1 MNKKRL
7 GIFLGSIALL
17 IVCSF
22 AAYQYWLAPTR
33 ILIINATLAQA
44 ADIALNNDCA
54 RIEVTCIKKEEVKDL
69 SGYDAIVMYS
79 RGLYLDDGQIAEVE
93 RVGASGVPVFTNTLR
108 NFTLSLNHNVT
119 NEQQHTLREYL
130 KNGNKHNYRNALL
143 YLRHIATPHRWRHQ
157 DYEPPIPLLENMFYH
172 REYGR
177 YFSTPQ
183 EVTAYLKEKNLY
195 HEDGRNLALI
205 SGLNFPMEGNRAH
218 VDSLITCLTQAGF
231 NVYPFTAGGQPRAD
245 MIRTLHPDAVV
256 YLPMGR
262 LGNDSLINWL
272 HQENIPLFMPFPL
285 IQPHEEWLDPD
296 TPVSGGTL
304 TARVVVP
311 EIDGGM
317 LPLCIATQNENKQGY
332 YLYTAEN
339 ERIDAVVDHIT
350 KYMSLRDMSNKE
362 KRVAICYF
370 KTPGKD
376 ALLASGMEV
385 IPSLYNFLK
394 RLRSEGYDVS
404 GLPAT
409 VEEFGKRIHRDGAVM
424 GSYAKGAQEQFLK
437 TAHPIWLSTEQY
449 EQWAHEVLLP
459 EKYQEVTDRY
469 GDAPGNLLV
478 TEDSIAI
485 TCLQFGNI
493 LLFPQPR
500 PALGDDEFKL
510 VHGMPVAPPHSY
522 LAPYLYMQ
530 KGFKLHRD
538 LNLDSISGEPYTA
551 EELERLDAFTEE
563 IANEKILGAYYTM
576 NEPYSDRDL
585 LTTTLAVAAD
595 PLAYETAR
603 KDRDKGK
610 ITTEQL
616 QDFTYIAHH
625 YLPAARKRLT
635 ALLQNPPKDTASV
648 APELRPAL
656 LYREQLLASPVNEQN
671 AMVRALSGGTVFP
684 APGGDPVLNP
694 NVLPT
699 GRNMYSINAENT
711 PNPRAWEDGKRLAEA
726 TLKQYISKHGE
737 YPRKV
742 SYTFWAGEFIN
753 TEGAT
758 LAQVF
763 WMLGVE
769 PVRDAQGRVVDL
781 KLVPSEELGRPRINV
796 LVQVSGQLRDIAG
809 SRLKLLT
816 DAIRLASEAGDETY
830 PNYVASGTLLQEKL
844 LVEKGASPKRARE
857 MSVMRVFGPINSG
870 YSTGMMAYTEH
881 SGSWESEKEIAEGY
895 LNNMGAS
902 YGDDGNWGDVQ
913 EGLFASAL
921 SETDVVIQPR
931 QSNTWGPISLDHVY
945 EFTGGL
951 SLTVKTVTGKE
962 PDAYMADY
970 RNRTN
975 RRMQDA
981 KEAIAV
987 ETRSTILNPTFIQ
1000 ERMKGGE
1007 GSAQM
1012 FGEIFRNIFGWH
1024 VMRPSAMDKEL
1035 FNDLYRM
1042 YIKDENKLGIHEY
1055 FLRVNPAAFQAMT
1068 AVMLESARKG
1078 YWKASDEQL
1087 KTTASLHAQ
1096 ITREKGAACT
1106 EFVCDNDKLQ
1116 SFVADQLDNSEK
1128 QTYTQNM
1135 KEVHEA
1141 SATDGKDVVLKEH
1154 KLTSEQTVRKNRVNG
1169 VIAGSLVV
1177 ITFIGLVVLLK
1188 KRKKE

>member
-1 MNKKRL
+1 MR
-7 GIFLGSIALL
+7 
-17 IVCSF
+17 
-22 AAYQYWLAPTR
+22 R
-33 ILIINATLAQA
+33 RAQ
-44 ADIALNNDCA
+44 
-54 RIEVTCIKKEEVKDL
+54 R
-69 SGYDAIVMYS
+69 
-79 RGLYLDDGQIAEVE
+79 
-93 RVGASGVPVFTNTLR
+93 
-108 NFTLSLNHNVT
+108 
-119 NEQQHTLREYL
+119 
-130 KNGNKHNYRNALL
+130 
-143 YLRHIATPHRWRHQ
+143 
-157 DYEPPIPLLENMFYH
+157 
-172 REYGR
+172 
-177 YFSTPQ
+177 FS
-183 EVTAYLKEKNLY
+183 
-195 HEDGRNLALI
+195 
-205 SGLNFPMEGNRAH
+205 
-218 VDSLITCLTQAGF
+218 
-231 NVYPFTAGGQPRAD
+231 
-245 MIRTLHPDAVV
+245 
-256 YLPMGR
+256 
-262 LGNDSLINWL
+262 
-272 HQENIPLFMPFPL
+272 
-285 IQPHEEWLDPD
+285 
-296 TPVSGGTL
+296 
-304 TARVVVP
+304 
-311 EIDGGM
+311 
-317 LPLCIATQNENKQGY
+317 
-332 YLYTAEN
+332 
-339 ERIDAVVDHIT
+339 
-350 KYMSLRDMSNKE
+350 
-362 KRVAICYF
+362 
-370 KTPGKD
+370 
-376 ALLASGMEV
+376 
-385 IPSLYNFLK
+385 
-394 RLRSEGYDVS
+394 
-404 GLPAT
+404 
-409 VEEFGKRIHRDGAVM
+409 
-424 GSYAKGAQEQFLK
+424 
-437 TAHPIWLSTEQY
+437 
-449 EQWAHEVLLP
+449 
-459 EKYQEVTDRY
+459 
-469 GDAPGNLLV
+469 
-478 TEDSIAI
+478 
-485 TCLQFGNI
+485 
-493 LLFPQPR
+493 
-500 PALGDDEFKL
+500 
-510 VHGMPVAPPHSY
+510 
-522 LAPYLYMQ
+522 
-530 KGFKLHRD
+530 
-538 LNLDSISGEPYTA
+538 
-551 EELERLDAFTEE
+551 
-563 IANEKILGAYYTM
+563 
-576 NEPYSDRDL
+576 
-585 LTTTLAVAAD
+585 
-595 PLAYETAR
+595 
-603 KDRDKGK
+603 
-610 ITTEQL
+610 
-616 QDFTYIAHH
+616 
-625 YLPAARKRLT
+625 
-635 ALLQNPPKDTASV
+635 
-648 APELRPAL
+648 
-656 LYREQLLASPVNEQN
+656 
-671 AMVRALSGGTVFP
+671 
-684 APGGDPVLNP
+684 
-694 NVLPT
+694 
-699 GRNMYSINAENT
+699 
-711 PNPRAWEDGKRLAEA
+711 
-726 TLKQYISKHGE
+726 
-737 YPRKV
+737 
-742 SYTFWAGEFIN
+742 
-753 TEGAT
+753 
-758 LAQVF
+758 
-763 WMLGVE
+763 
-769 PVRDAQGRVVDL
+769 
-781 KLVPSEELGRPRINV
+781 
-796 LVQVSGQLRDIAG
+796 
-809 SRLKLLT
+809 
-816 DAIRLASEAGDETY
+816 SEAGDETY

-1141 SATDGKDVVLKEH
+1141 SATDGKDVVLKGH

>member
-1 MNKKRL
+1 M
-7 GIFLGSIALL
+7 
-17 IVCSF
+17 
-22 AAYQYWLAPTR
+22 
-33 ILIINATLAQA
+33 
-44 ADIALNNDCA
+44 
-54 RIEVTCIKKEEVKDL
+54 
-69 SGYDAIVMYS
+69 
-79 RGLYLDDGQIAEVE
+79 
-93 RVGASGVPVFTNTLR
+93 
-108 NFTLSLNHNVT
+108 
-119 NEQQHTLREYL
+119 
-130 KNGNKHNYRNALL
+130 
-143 YLRHIATPHRWRHQ
+143 
-157 DYEPPIPLLENMFYH
+157 
-172 REYGR
+172 
-177 YFSTPQ
+177 
-183 EVTAYLKEKNLY
+183 
-195 HEDGRNLALI
+195 
-205 SGLNFPMEGNRAH
+205 
-218 VDSLITCLTQAGF
+218 
-231 NVYPFTAGGQPRAD
+231 
-245 MIRTLHPDAVV
+245 
-256 YLPMGR
+256 
-262 LGNDSLINWL
+262 
-272 HQENIPLFMPFPL
+272 
-285 IQPHEEWLDPD
+285 
-296 TPVSGGTL
+296 
-304 TARVVVP
+304 
-311 EIDGGM
+311 
-317 LPLCIATQNENKQGY
+317 
-332 YLYTAEN
+332 
-339 ERIDAVVDHIT
+339 
-350 KYMSLRDMSNKE
+350 
-362 KRVAICYF
+362 
-370 KTPGKD
+370 
-376 ALLASGMEV
+376 
-385 IPSLYNFLK
+385 
-394 RLRSEGYDVS
+394 
-404 GLPAT
+404 
-409 VEEFGKRIHRDGAVM
+409 
-424 GSYAKGAQEQFLK
+424 
-437 TAHPIWLSTEQY
+437 
-449 EQWAHEVLLP
+449 
-459 EKYQEVTDRY
+459 
-469 GDAPGNLLV
+469 
-478 TEDSIAI
+478 
-485 TCLQFGNI
+485 
-493 LLFPQPR
+493 
-500 PALGDDEFKL
+500 
-510 VHGMPVAPPHSY
+510 
-522 LAPYLYMQ
+522 
-530 KGFKLHRD
+530 
-538 LNLDSISGEPYTA
+538 
-551 EELERLDAFTEE
+551 
-563 IANEKILGAYYTM
+563 
-576 NEPYSDRDL
+576 
-585 LTTTLAVAAD
+585 
-595 PLAYETAR
+595 
-603 KDRDKGK
+603 
-610 ITTEQL
+610 

-816 DAIRLASEAGDETY
+816 DAIRLTSEAGDETY

-844 LVEKGASPKRARE
+844 LVEKGTSPKRARE
-857 MSVMRVFGPINSG
+857 MSVMRVFGPVNSG

-951 SLTVKTVTGKE
+951 SLTVKTVTSKE